1 MCRDVLDG
9 IGTPLAQASTHTY
22 QRPSAERNSPDL
34 TLSRPLLLS
43 NEASG
48 TAPLRPVHHLTL
60 SLLRDR
66 RRGWSTPVS
75 CCSLSAHRF
84 VMLSLEF
91 DYMCQYDYVEVRDG
105 DSSSSQ
111 IIKRFC
117 GNERP
122 APIRSTDSSL
132 HILFHSDGSKNFD
145 GFHAIFEEITGKG
158 HGDRCS
164 IVRLCSWKMFPFC
177 SPLLLPAQPD

>member
-1 MCRDVLDG
+1 MR
-9 IGTPLAQASTHTY
+9 
-22 QRPSAERNSPDL
+22 
-34 TLSRPLLLS
+34 TLSFSSSRI
-43 NEASG
+43 
-48 TAPLRPVHHLTL
+48 
-60 SLLRDR
+60 
-66 RRGWSTPVS
+66 
-75 CCSLSAHRF
+75 

-105 DSSSSQ
+105 DSSDSQ

-122 APIRSTDSSL
+122 APIRSTGSSL

-158 HGDRCS
+158 QREKGRILFSSLFFGHTPQHIGS
-164 IVRLCSWKMFPFC
+164 
-177 SPLLLPAQPD
+177 

>member
-1 MCRDVLDG
+1 MCRGSRNALWRPLHLACVH
-9 IGTPLAQASTHTY
+9 TPAHSTPAHTHGKKCSCSQVFQGHGSIRSGHSSSLPEACLSSGLELAQGGWKGSSGPHLPPAL
-22 QRPSAERNSPDL
+22 A
-34 TLSRPLLLS
+34 LSSSRI
-43 NEASG
+43 
-48 TAPLRPVHHLTL
+48 
-60 SLLRDR
+60 
-66 RRGWSTPVS
+66 
-75 CCSLSAHRF
+75 

-105 DSSSSQ
+105 DSSDSQ

-122 APIRSTDSSL
+122 APIRSTGSSL

-158 HGDRCS
+158 QREKGRILFSSLFFGHT
-164 IVRLCSWKMFPFC
+164 P
-177 SPLLLPAQPD
+177 